1 VGVAL
6 EHVVETSLLADS
18 RTTCTPNTIEEV
30 GTVPETWF
38 VEEGTE
44 ASVPEG
50 ATEAFEPTE
59 EAVEAETELKLEDVA
74 CTAGEPV
81 ARDPGVELSIAVVV
95 VARTEL
101 PVVFA
106 SAGVSITS
114 GLAATK
120 TKATFWAPC
129 VLPSALSEGAMWEKS
144 AVRTEKLLVETR
156 STSEVESE

>member
-6 EHVVETSLLADS
+6 ELVVETSLLADS
-18 RTTCTPNTIEEV
+18 RTTCTPSTIEEV
-30 GTVPETWF
+30 GTVAETWF
-38 VEEGTE
+38 VEEGAE

-50 ATEAFEPTE
+50 ATEKLEPAE
-59 EAVEAETELKLEDVA
+59 EAVETETELKLEDVA

-81 ARDPGVELSIAVVV
+81 ARDPGVELSIAVAV

-101 PVVFA
+101 PVVIA

-129 VLPSALSEGAMWEKS
+129 VRPSELFEGAMWEES

-156 STSEVESE
+156 SAFKVESK